1 MFQKIYNIK
10 ILFAVS
16 SILLLSFASLQAQKI
31 SPVKWTF
38 EIKKINNTDYEIMA
52 TADINTGWT
61 IYSQFTNDN
70 GPVPTSFTL
79 GSDTVSFEEK
89 SKSTKEYDPLFEVDV
104 IKFKNKAV
112 FTKTIKRTDKT
123 EVNGYVTYMTCDG
136 EKCLPPTDVDFSFKF

>member
-10 ILFAVS
+10 ILFAVN
-16 SILLLSFASLQAQKI
+16 SILLLSLASLQAQKI

>member
-10 ILFAVS
+10 ILFAVN
-16 SILLLSFASLQAQKI
+16 SILLLSLASLQAQKI

-52 TADINTGWT
+52 TAEINTGWT